1 MLNAH
6 FAESNASHLLI
17 QEILF
22 PRLPSLLV
30 TVIRSVLLQ
39 LVYQRS
45 AQVHCGYND
54 SSSIS
59 TGYAAC
65 CLPAAVV
72 SVPSP
77 DGFRRARHREF
88 LHPQHLISLMGSRQ
102 RRSRWTQAR
111 SGPRQGVGGR
121 ARGERPIDAG

>member
-1 MLNAH
+1 MLDAH

-17 QEILF
+17 QEIPF
-22 PRLPSLLV
+22 PRFPSLMV

-77 DGFRRARHREF
+77 AGFRRAHHREF
-88 LHPQHLISLMGSRQ
+88 LHPRHPTSRMGSRE
-102 RRSRWTQAR
+102 RRSRWMQAR
-111 SGPRQGVGGR
+111 GGPRLCAGGT
-121 ARGERPIDAG
+121 AMGERPIDAE